1 MEKKRIKKAK
11 RLEVFLEFLIFGLI
25 MGVTEDIIAVKIAT
39 GAPITWKIFWI
50 VLLIAIPFA
59 IIGELI
65 VDKWNFIPYLEKLF
79 VREEKAIVDG
89 FNKVNKTLKKKLK
102 RKR

>member
-1 MEKKRIKKAK
+1 MEKKRLR

-65 VDKWNFIPYLEKLF
+65 VDKWNFLPFLEKLF
-79 VREEKAIVDG
+79 VKEEKAIEKR
-89 FNKVNKTLKKKLK
+89 FKKM
-102 RKR
+102 RKK